1 MITVSDITWSKTE
14 QEIAKKAFEKA
25 YEREIKALIQEV
37 REQASGIREVD
48 DMWCLHD
55 FLSAR
60 RHELD
65 GKYDYRY
72 PGLIFVFANLVR
84 EGWLQ
89 LDELEGLNADKLTKV
104 SALTRMYG

>member
-1 MITVSDITWSKTE
+1 MNDVGWSKAE
-14 QEIAKKAFEKA
+14 KEIAREAFEKA
-25 YEREIKALIQEV
+25 YEREINTLIREV
-37 REQASGIREVD
+37 REQASTIATPD

-72 PGLIFVFANLVR
+72 SVLVFVFSRLVR
-84 EGWLQ
+84 EGWLH
-89 LDELEGLNADKLTKV
+89 LDELIGLDADKLTKIA
-104 SALTRMYG
+104 ALARM

>member
-1 MITVSDITWSKTE
+1 MNDIDWSKEE
-14 QEIAKKAFEKA
+14 QQIARSAFEKA
-25 YEREIKALIQEV
+25 YERETSALIEDV
-37 REQASGIREVD
+37 REQAGAIATLEDIWR
-48 DMWCLHD
+48 LHD

-72 PGLIFVFANLVR
+72 SMLIFVFAQLVR

-89 LDELEGLNADKLTKV
+89 PQDLAGLAPDKLSKV
-104 SALTRMYG
+104 LALVRM